1 MSFIESYKHLDK
13 ICGEMFETQYGVS
26 AYIEEMLNNP
36 RGSFLVRGWENDLKQ
51 LKHYR
56 WIRNQIVH
64 EPDCYEQNMCE
75 SGDDEWLDDF
85 YERIINQTD
94 PLTLYAKATAPKPTK
109 KTDANTKDRP
119 RNIRIFSA
127 SNQSKKVIENSNK
140 SYHCFSSNYAC
151 CCRNIY
157 NFKIILISEVQY
169 GT

>member
-36 RGSFLVRGWENDLKQ
+36 HGSFLVREWENDLKQ

-64 EPDCYEQNMCE
+64 EPDCYEETMCE
-75 SGDDEWLDDF
+75 AGDDEWLDDF

-94 PLTLYAKATAPKPTK
+94 PLALYLKSSKVNPLTK
-109 KTDANTKDRP
+109 TQKESNYSPQRKKIHHKTKRSANF
-119 RNIRIFSA
+119 ILFFI
-127 SNQSKKVIENSNK
+127 IL
-140 SYHCFSSNYAC
+140 SYHTKICF
-151 CCRNIY
+151 
-157 NFKIILISEVQY
+157 L
-169 GT
+169 

>member
-1 MSFIESYKHLDK
+1 MSFIESYKHLYK

-64 EPDCYEQNMCE
+64 EPDCYEENMCE
-75 SGDDEWLDDF
+75 AGDDEWLDDF

-94 PLTLYAKATAPKPTK
+94 PLAMYRKATRPQPAAKSAQNHEPAQLQYTYSKQPNRPKHK
-109 KTDANTKDRP
+109 
-119 RNIRIFSA
+119 
-127 SNQSKKVIENSNK
+127 SKKVVRWIV
-140 SYHCFSSNYAC
+140 FS
-151 CCRNIY
+151 
-157 NFKIILISEVQY
+157 IIVAIVLLYLVLKYFIN
-169 GT
+169 

>member
-36 RGSFLVRGWENDLKQ
+36 HGSFLVRGWENDLKQ

-64 EPDCYEQNMCE
+64 ESDCYEETMCE
-75 SGDDEWLDDF
+75 AGDDEWLDDF

-94 PLTLYAKATAPKPTK
+94 PLVMYRKATRPQPVVKSAQNHEPAQPQYTYSKQPSQPKQK
-109 KTDANTKDRP
+109 
-119 RNIRIFSA
+119 
-127 SNQSKKVIENSNK
+127 SKKVVRWIV
-140 SYHCFSSNYAC
+140 FS
-151 CCRNIY
+151 
-157 NFKIILISEVQY
+157 IIVAIVLLYLVLKYFIN
-169 GT
+169 

>member
-36 RGSFLVRGWENDLKQ
+36 HGSYLVRGWENDLKQ

-64 EPDCYEQNMCE
+64 EPDCSEESMCE
-75 SGDDEWLDDF
+75 VGDDEWLDDF

-94 PLTLYAKATAPKPTK
+94 PLAMYRKATRPQPVAKSAQNHEPAQLRYTYSKQPIQPKHK
-109 KTDANTKDRP
+109 
-119 RNIRIFSA
+119 
-127 SNQSKKVIENSNK
+127 SKKVVRWIVLL
-140 SYHCFSSNYAC
+140 
-151 CCRNIY
+151 
-157 NFKIILISEVQY
+157 IIAVLIGLFFVLKY
-169 GT
+169 LVN